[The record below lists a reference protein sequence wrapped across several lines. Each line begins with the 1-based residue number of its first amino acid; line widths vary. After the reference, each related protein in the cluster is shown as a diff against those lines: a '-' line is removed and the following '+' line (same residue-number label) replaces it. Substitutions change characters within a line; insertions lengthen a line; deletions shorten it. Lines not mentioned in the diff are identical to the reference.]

1 MVAKITIGKFIKYIL
16 LLGLAF
22 ALLYASFKGVKW
34 NDFVSGLKSCN
45 YYWIFT
51 SMVVGFL
58 GFFIRALRWRLLLQ
72 QLNNKVSLRESYDGV
87 TIAYL
92 TNFILPR
99 AGEIARCG
107 VIAKTK
113 KATFEGAL
121 GTVVLERGFDLICLL
136 CWVALLLIFKWSEFG
151 TFISRELFE
160 PLISNFSSN
169 LIYIAIG
176 ILFFF
181 IATFVLIWRLR
192 KKILKLKFFRKIADI
207 IKGLLDGLLTA
218 FKMKHKWLFL
228 LYTLLLWSTYWLT
241 SYTTIQAFPSVG
253 ELGVIDALFLMIIGG
268 LGWVVPVQGGLGAYH
283 FIVSLA
289 LASVYAIPQTTGV
302 IFATISHESQA
313 LTMIICGL
321 LSLISISIWNK
332 KNIKPKHNH
341 TNL

>member
-1 MVAKITIGKFIKYIL
+1 MKIGKIIKYIL
-16 LLGLAF
+16 LLCLAF

-34 NDFVSGLKSCN
+34 SDFISGLKSCN
-45 YYWIFT
+45 YYWIFV
-51 SMVVGFL
+51 SMIVGFL
-58 GFFIRALRWRLLLQ
+58 GFFMRALRWRLLLQ
-72 QLNNKVSLRESYDGV
+72 QLNKEISLRESYDGV

-121 GTVVLERGFDLICLL
+121 GTVVLERGFDLICLI
-136 CWVALLLIFKWSEFG
+136 CWMVLLLIFKWNDFG
-151 TFISRELFE
+151 TFISRQMLE
-160 PLISNFSSN
+160 PITSRFSSG
-169 LIYIAIG
+169 LIYIIAGALIV
-176 ILFFF
+176 F
-181 IATFVLIWRLR
+181 IVIFVLLWFLR
-192 KKILKLKFFRKIADI
+192 KRILTIKFFRKIADI
-207 IKGLLDGLLTA
+207 INGLIAGLLTA
-218 FKMKHKWLFL
+218 FKMKHKWLFI
-228 LYTLLLWSTYWLT
+228 LYTLMLWSTYWLT

-253 ELGVIDALFLMIIGG
+253 QLNGTDALFLMIVGG

-313 LTMIICGL
+313 LAMIICGL
-321 LSLISISIWNK
+321 LSLVSISMWQK
-332 KNIKPKHNH
+332 KTKKSKN
-341 TNL
+341 